1 MIFRSIGLFGR
12 YQDVAVKATL
22 NEIREHLEQ
31 RGRSV
36 FLGDTT
42 HQEIAGLRV
51 SARQGG
57 MRMHA
62 QQHSSRP
69 SALRSVQYMF

>member
-1 MIFRSIGLFGR
+1 MIFKSIGLFGR

-42 HQEIAGLRV
+42 HQEIEGLRMGTV
-51 SARQGG
+51 ANRWQKRSI
-57 MRMHA
+57 
-62 QQHSSRP
+62 
-69 SALRSVQYMF
+69 SALSSGGTAQCCT